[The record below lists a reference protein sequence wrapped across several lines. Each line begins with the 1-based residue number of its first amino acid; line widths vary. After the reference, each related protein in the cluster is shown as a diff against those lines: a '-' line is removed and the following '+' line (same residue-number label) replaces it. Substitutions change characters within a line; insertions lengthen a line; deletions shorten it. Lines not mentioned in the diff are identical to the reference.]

1 MVEESRKAW
10 ESAIMI
16 LRQLQKIQKVKDQ
29 KCVFQGEKTYD
40 YFLDE
45 IKNMKDRILK
55 IEDFDAR
62 ERYKEEIDQINSE
75 KIGGYFGS

>member
-1 MVEESRKAW
+1 MAEESRKAW
-10 ESAIMI
+10 ESAIFI

-29 KCVFQGEKTYD
+29 KCVYQDEYKSD

-45 IKNMKDRILK
+45 IQTMKDRILK
-55 IEDFDAR
+55 IEETDAR
-62 ERYKEEIDQINSE
+62 ERYKEEIDKINSE

>member
-1 MVEESRKAW
+1 
-10 ESAIMI
+10 MI

-29 KCVFQGEKTYD
+29 KCVFQNEYTYD

-45 IKNMKDRILK
+45 IQTMKDRILK

-75 KIGGYFGS
+75 KIDGGYFGS

>member
-1 MVEESRKAW
+1 MVEESRKTW

-16 LRQLQKIQKVKDQ
+16 LRQLQKIKKVKDQ
-29 KCVFQGEKTYD
+29 KCVYQDEYKSD

-45 IKNMKDRILK
+45 IQTMKDRILK
-55 IEDFDAR
+55 IEDFVAR